1 MQAKLPA
8 QIQNPPRQKQQQ
20 PLKQQHQDQQ
30 QQDQQQQQQQQP
42 SSLGGVG
49 VQEGGE
55 GGDRPGKKPRNRG
68 GRNKGGKVE
77 GGEAGAAVDTEA
89 PAVTAQLQTN
99 TGE

>member
-20 PLKQQHQDQQ
+20 PLKQQHQD
-30 QQDQQQQQQQQP
+30 QQQQP